1 MRTNDD
7 YSLKGVAKGV
17 LAIVAFALLC
27 KYTQSL
33 AYPVL
38 VPFTAFYLMK
48 RDYSGIYFIV
58 LLAVSSIIF
67 NSWIMPKP
75 MVFAVTQRG
84 ILATLGYLLLPLAFG
99 SRAVATVGPL
109 RAFLVYIL
117 YMAFV
122 SFSGWSPLI
131 SGLKEILFVSIFLS
145 CYVATCGVCRVH
157 GGSRQ
162 LRSIVLAIICF
173 FVVGSI
179 LVLPFPAIGQLSYD
193 ELLQSARSEM
203 SLFKG
208 MTVHSQ
214 TLGPVMATCGVLL
227 LGDFVFSIQR
237 ADKLYVLLL
246 LAVPFLIVKTSSRTA
261 MGGLLAGAFFVIW
274 CLMRARNVRRNWKSR
289 ILQWAVLSLV
299 AAGVAVACL
308 PFARERVARYVVKY
322 AEKGSRVDLSASN
335 VLASREAKLED
346 ALYYWRKSPVFGNGF
361 QVSEDM
367 RGFEARSLSQ
377 IMTAPVEKSTW
388 VYAIL
393 EEGGIVGEALFC
405 VIALYIVAA
414 LMKAQA
420 YVGASCFFTM
430 LVLNLG
436 EFVMFALSGVGGFI
450 WAMVFVGCALD
461 AQRQMADDRRRP
473 APVPRWRPAIRES

>member
-1 MRTNDD
+1 MRANDH
-7 YSLKGVAKGV
+7 YSPKGVVKGF
-17 LAIVAFALLC
+17 LAILAFALLC

-38 VPFTAFYLMK
+38 ALFAVFYLVK
-48 RDYSGIYFIV
+48 RDYNGLYFIV
-58 LLAVSSIIF
+58 LLAISSIIF
-67 NSWIMPKP
+67 NAWFMPKP

-99 SRAVATVGPL
+99 RRAVATVGPL

-122 SFSGWSPLI
+122 SIFGWSPLI

-145 CYVATCGVCRVH
+145 CYVTTCGVCRAQD
-157 GGSRQ
+157 GRRQ
-162 LRSIVLAIICF
+162 LRTMVLALVCF
-173 FVVGSI
+173 FVLGSL
-179 LVLPFPAIGQLSYD
+179 LVLPVPSIGQMSYD
-193 ELLQSARSEM
+193 ELLQSTRSEI

-214 TLGPVMATCGVLL
+214 TLGPVMAICGVLL

-261 MGGLLAGAFFVIW
+261 MGGLLAGVFFVMW
-274 CLMRARNVRRNWKSR
+274 CLMRTRNVRRNWKSR
-289 ILQWAVLSLV
+289 IQQWAMLACV
-299 AAGVAVACL
+299 AASLAVVCL

-322 AEKGSRVDLSASN
+322 GETDRRVDLSVSN
-335 VLASREAKLED
+335 VLSSREAKLEN

-367 RGFEARSLSQ
+367 QGFEAQSLAQ

-393 EEGGIVGEALFC
+393 EEGGIVGEVLFC
-405 VIALYIVAA
+405 VIALYIVVA
-414 LMKAQA
+414 LMKAKA

-461 AQRQMADDRRRP
+461 AQRLMADRRLG
-473 APVPRWRPAIRES
+473 AGAFLA